1 VEAVKE
7 QQTELDSLKVKEQ
20 QQETVMS
27 EYREALTKQQE
38 AIAKQQEINAE
49 LKTEIN
55 QLKSRAIIAQR

>member
-38 AIAKQQEINAE
+38 AISQ
-49 LKTEIN
+49 LKAEIN
-55 QLKSRAIIAQR
+55 QLKSRAMIAQR